1 MTSLKELY
9 DVTVRF
15 LPLLLLNYYL
25 EECWSFVLFHSLF
38 FPFLFFYWGKKKF
51 SSSQNNVWLGTFCW
65 IFLKPAAP
73 WNNGVLHRTNLYRKI
88 FIRKLSFFLC
98 VWNNILTRFRI
109 SRSKAYFFFT
119 NVCVCVFVYACV
131 SLCLCVFAWCIW
143 KTHFWVCAYLHD
155 VFGKHVFVCVYCMSV
170 EEFICAY
177 ECLSSSWVCKVWWW
191 GFLSHVC
198 VYVLLL

>member
-1 MTSLKELY
+1 MTLRGSANDVTQGTIWRHSPFLTSL
-9 DVTVRF
+9 TS
-15 LPLLLLNYYL
+15 YYYR

-109 SRSKAYFFFT
+109 SRSKAYFFSFFLRMCVSVSLCT
-119 NVCVCVFVYACV
+119 HVYLCVCVYSHGAFEKHIFECV
-131 SLCLCVFAWCIW
+131 LICMTYLENMFLCVFIVCLW
-143 KTHFWVCAYLHD
+143 KSSYAHMNVYLHLE
-155 VFGKHVFVCVYCMSV
+155 FVKYDGGD
-170 EEFICAY
+170 F
-177 ECLSSSWVCKVWWW
+177 
-191 GFLSHVC
+191 
-198 VYVLLL
+198 

>member
-1 MTSLKELY
+1 MTSQSVSYLSY
-9 DVTVRF
+9 F
-15 LPLLLLNYYL
+15 LLLSWRVLVFCSL
-25 EECWSFVLFHSLF
+25 SLSFFSIF
-38 FPFLFFYWGKKKF
+38 IFLLGEKKKF

-98 VWNNILTRFRI
+98 VWNNTLTRFRI
-109 SRSKAYFFFT
+109 SRSKAYFFFFLRM
-119 NVCVCVFVYACV
+119 CVSVFVYACV

-198 VYVLLL
+198 VYVFLL

>member
-1 MTSLKELY
+1 MTLRGSANDVTQGAIWRHSPFLTSL
-9 DVTVRF
+9 TS
-15 LPLLLLNYYL
+15 YYYR

-109 SRSKAYFFFT
+109 SRSKAYFFFYE
-119 NVCVCVFVYACV
+119 CVC
-131 SLCLCVFAWCIW
+131 LCLCVRMCISVSVCIRMVHLKNTFLSVCLSAWRIW
-143 KTHFWVCAYLHD
+143 KTCFCVCLLY
-155 VFGKHVFVCVYCMSV
+155 VCGRVHMRIWM
-170 EEFICAY
+170 FIFI
-177 ECLSSSWVCKVWWW
+177 LS
-191 GFLSHVC
+191 L
-198 VYVLLL
+198 